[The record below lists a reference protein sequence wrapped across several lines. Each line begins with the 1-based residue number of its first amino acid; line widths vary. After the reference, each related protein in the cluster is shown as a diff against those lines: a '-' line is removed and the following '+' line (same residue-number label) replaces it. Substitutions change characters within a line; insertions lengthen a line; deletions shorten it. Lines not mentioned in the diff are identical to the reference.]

1 MKKEDM
7 YIEINTYYESAEYV
21 EDDMVVIS
29 SILKDDREV
38 EQITIQG
45 ETYKVDG
52 SYTQDEMSNAEGSYT
67 KKKTGTKVYVSWVN
81 DEDREAFGEY

>member
-1 MKKEDM
+1 MH
-7 YIEINTYYESAEYV
+7 IEINTYYESAEDV
-21 EDDMVVIS
+21 EDDMVVIG
-29 SILKDDREV
+29 SILKGDQEV

-45 ETYKVDG
+45 ETYQVDV

-67 KKKTGTKVYVSWVN
+67 NKKTGTKVYVSWIN